1 MSFILVRRRW
11 RASTQHRPLRLGLLR
26 CRRHKGL
33 CGGTE
38 AHTYKRQLLLVKPLE
53 KLFCWNQHE
62 PKPKDYDLQGAITM
76 TNFAHKTFYCV
87 IPMST
92 VPTISEKWRW
102 GWEHWQSGEMGR
114 VVVIIATEE
123 MVVVIKVVV
132 VVVVTTN
139 VAVPIVVWQWY
150 EAGTEGEG
158 AKLWT
163 IQDISQSYLWLRTP
177 PPCHHHTTYSTS

>member
-114 VVVIIATEE
+114 AVVVVA
-123 MVVVIKVVV
+123 KVVV
-132 VVVVTTN
+132 VVVVLQFN
-139 VAVPIVVWQWY
+139 DCIECSFQ
-150 EAGTEGEG
+150 
-158 AKLWT
+158 
-163 IQDISQSYLWLRTP
+163 
-177 PPCHHHTTYSTS
+177 STSLNKHNLLELFQLLSLELSLRCRCCKSGKLSKKVETL

>member
-38 AHTYKRQLLLVKPLE
+38 AHTFKRQLLFVKQLE
-53 KLFCWNQHE
+53 TLFYWNQHE
-62 PKPKDYDLQGAITM
+62 PNPKIAIWKAIRRQGAITM

-114 VVVIIATEE
+114 VVVI
-123 MVVVIKVVV
+123 VVAKVVV
-132 VVVVTTN
+132 VVVILQFYDGIELLFSLCIWVVGLLQSAWVT
-139 VAVPIVVWQWY
+139 I
-150 EAGTEGEG
+150 
-158 AKLWT
+158 
-163 IQDISQSYLWLRTP
+163 
-177 PPCHHHTTYSTS
+177 